1 MIAEH
6 IFYSNIFSVVW
17 DNNFRICIQI
27 PLLMSKKSA
36 VLFHT
41 LLGYS
46 SWLVRYKIYSSYPRE
61 CFCTS
66 WRNAE
71 AYENFSIDQAPCRN
85 NPMKNKIVIPNCHP
99 LLPAENHTK
108 IKAWQLKFAWSD
120 HCFYEKLH
128 WYKSVTAEVSLEN
141 LVRKVLKENMLWNR
155 WLILKKK

>member
-1 MIAEH
+1 MIAEY

-17 DNNFRICIQI
+17 DNNFCICIQK
-27 PLLMSKKSA
+27 PLLISKKSA

-71 AYENFSIDQAPCRN
+71 AYENFSIDQAACRN
-85 NPMKNKIVIPNCHP
+85 NPMKKQTC
-99 LLPAENHTK
+99 HTK
-108 IKAWQLKFAWSD
+108 SPGPTTRKKLRLIKVWQSEALWQKKRFETEYWSQS
-120 HCFYEKLH
+120 FENKS
-128 WYKSVTAEVSLEN
+128 WY
-141 LVRKVLKENMLWNR
+141 
-155 WLILKKK
+155 